1 MQVSRPACF
10 MVFCAITL
18 FSVCLG
24 GCQRNFT
31 PPESPLPSSSEIQ
44 TGTIAAV
51 VSAQP
56 HSPVLLDAGELLDN
70 GGIKYIYWV
79 DQPDI
84 SKEGSSQQERE
95 LSISYSSGKVYEIF
109 LSTFQLDDGGQPTSL
124 DSITCTSDKNQTPE
138 CLISDTP
145 YGAHVS
151 IKLAT
156 PSYATIQVTLN
167 ARADELPAQQSTWL
181 L

>member
-1 MQVSRPACF
+1 MPAPPRDWWWTTNCHQ
-10 MVFCAITL
+10 T
-18 FSVCLG
+18 
-24 GCQRNFT
+24 T
-31 PPESPLPSSSEIQ
+31 PCIWTYRWDLDTRYCPSSQHRSDRLFLNSCRCSY
-44 TGTIAAV
+44 TSTLPWTA
-51 VSAQP
+51 
-56 HSPVLLDAGELLDN
+56 
-70 GGIKYIYWV
+70 
-79 DQPDI
+79 
-84 SKEGSSQQERE
+84 QQERE
-95 LSISYSSGKVYEIF
+95 LSISYSSGKVYEVF

-167 ARADELPAQQSTWL
+167 ARANELPAQQSTWL